1 MNARPAP
8 AQRLSP
14 IQPVRVKRQSL
25 AVLAESATM
34 QEPEFEMSQTLT
46 TLLKSRS
53 LVSIRRQD
61 VDDYGIQGFLVGL
74 SDDLLAVEYVYDFQI
89 DGLMVL
95 RRSDITEVRR
105 TATDEF
111 QERLLKKE
119 GIRPGAQTPMPLA
132 LERWEPL
139 IRQLSSHHPLMI
151 LERELGP
158 SPSLAIGR
166 PVRITA
172 AQVEFQTFSG
182 TGKWAPKNERLRY
195 SQLTCLQVNTRYL
208 SFYQRHFERTGG

>member
-1 MNARPAP
+1 M
-8 AQRLSP
+8 
-14 IQPVRVKRQSL
+14 RQAL
-25 AVLAESATM
+25 
-34 QEPEFEMSQTLT
+34 EFEMSQSLSAF
-46 TLLKSRS
+46 LKSRS
-53 LVSIRRQD
+53 LVSIRRRD
-61 VDDYGIQGFLVGL
+61 VDDYGIQGFLVGM
-74 SDDLLAVEYVYDFQI
+74 SDDLLAIEYVYDFQI

-95 RRSDITEVRR
+95 RRSDISEVRR

-119 GIRPGAQTPMPLA
+119 GIRPGSQTPAM
-132 LERWEPL
+132 LELDGWGAL
-139 IRQLSSHHPLMI
+139 IRQLSAHCSLMI

-158 SPSLAIGR
+158 APEFAIGR

-182 TGKWAPKNERLRY
+182 IGKWAPKNDRLKF

-208 SFYQRHFERTGG
+208 GFYQRYFERSGA

>member
-1 MNARPAP
+1 M
-8 AQRLSP
+8 
-14 IQPVRVKRQSL
+14 
-25 AVLAESATM
+25 M
-34 QEPEFEMSQTLT
+34 QEPEFEMSQTLSI
-46 TLLKSRS
+46 LLKSRS
-53 LVSIRRQD
+53 LVSIRRRD

-74 SDDLLAVEYVYDFQI
+74 SDHLLAIEYVYDFQI

-111 QERLLKKE
+111 QENLLKKE
-119 GIRPGAQTPMPLA
+119 GIRPGSQTPVRLELESWAA
-132 LERWEPL
+132 L
-139 IRQLSSHHPLMI
+139 IQQLSVPCSLMI

-158 SPSLAIGR
+158 SPSFTIGR
-166 PVRITA
+166 PIRATA

-182 TGKWAPKNERLRY
+182 TGKWAPKNERLKY

-208 SFYQRHFERTGG
+208 GFYQRYFERSGA